1 MIGKVR
7 DMRTGC
13 ILAINSGCPR
23 VASNK
28 NFSPVIVAFSEIA
41 GIP

>member
-13 ILAINSGCPR
+13 ILAISSGCPK

-28 NFSPVIVAFSEIA
+28 NFSPVIVAFSVIAEI
-41 GIP
+41 P